1 MDIADAP
8 QVRVC
13 QQHHRE
19 LVQKLRAP
27 RRARRAVKED
37 AADEDDDQQELG
49 SDELERQAPF
59 LRQPPADVRG
69 DCKYEVTKRV
79 GPLKCTDLRLTPA
92 DGDHLLLQM
101 LIFAVCTAFTAD
113 LRCAASDADFAHN
126 STGT

>member
-1 MDIADAP
+1 M
-8 QVRVC
+8 
-13 QQHHRE
+13 E
-19 LVQKLRAP
+19 
-27 RRARRAVKED
+27 ED
-37 AADEDDDQQELG
+37 AADEHDDKQELRG
-49 SDELERQAPF
+49 DEFKGQAPF
-59 LRQPPADVRG
+59 LREPPADVRG
-69 DCKYEVTKRV
+69 DCEDAIAQRV